1 MTFKIYGF
9 ITFQGNKN
17 LKLTF
22 LKTIMLTRKKLNEF
36 IDFHNLDLKA
46 SKPSLLSGFVLHP
59 KNSDAW
65 NNRVFEGRTLR
76 EVKAFIDGF
85 ISKKD

>member
-1 MTFKIYGF
+1 LK
-9 ITFQGNKN
+9 QGKKN
-17 LKLTF
+17 LDNL
-22 LKTIMLTRKKLNEF
+22 LKTIMLTLKKLNEF

-46 SKPSLLSGFVLHP
+46 SKPSLLSPFVLHP
-59 KNSDAW
+59 KNSNAW